1 MHFIWNLHK
10 SLYGTDLVLVNDFDV
25 YEKISNTMQKH
36 IANMRCPVP
45 FGSTQIASASINQVI
60 MCNMETYKSYYRD
73 FSYTLLDNL
82 IYNRFNNVFQN
93 NIGCDNHHA
102 IFIIEDDVQMVVYS
116 SLPSLI
122 KNGYNLYI
130 NGIADTTSSSHS
142 IINNFF
148 IGYYPLANDSIY
160 DIDELNLENLYI
172 I

>member
-1 MHFIWNLHK
+1 
-10 SLYGTDLVLVNDFDV
+10 
-25 YEKISNTMQKH
+25 
-36 IANMRCPVP
+36 
-45 FGSTQIASASINQVI
+45 
-60 MCNMETYKSYYRD
+60 METYKSYYRD